1 MAGAQKLRDAFNRAA
16 AGAAM
21 CQTALLGYEQVM
33 GGDGKSVEVQILTF
47 RGRKPDGT
55 MFDVSSGPLSG
66 GVDVFLEAAAVARDL
81 VRPAP
86 PIALPPPT
94 EG

>member
-1 MAGAQKLRDAFNRAA
+1 MSAKKLRDSFNEAA

-21 CQTALLGYEQVM
+21 CSHALLGYERPS
-33 GGDGKSVEVQILTF
+33 DGKADVEVQILTF

-55 MFDVSSGPLSG
+55 PFDVSSGPLSG
-66 GVDVFLEAAAVARDL
+66 DVDVFLEAARVARDF
-81 VRPAP
+81 VAPAP